1 MNPTPRP
8 HDELAP
14 AAAPASQSLMRGAAT
29 RREVFLFGVLILAL
43 VWITVGQRQR
53 TIVLVPDS
61 AVRVGV
67 IT

>member
-1 MNPTPRP
+1 MKQTSHP
-8 HDELAP
+8 HDELASP
-14 AAAPASQSLMRGAAT
+14 SMSAVRSLMSGAAT

-43 VWITVGQRQR
+43 VWITIGQRPR

-61 AVRVGV
+61 PVRIGV

>member
-1 MNPTPRP
+1 M
-8 HDELAP
+8 
-14 AAAPASQSLMRGAAT
+14 SGAAT
-29 RREVFLFGVLILAL
+29 RREVFLFGALILAL
-43 VWITVGQRQR
+43 VWITIGQRPR